1 MSGAQSSRGTYPS
14 RIVPDEIRGV
24 LRAADIILGGEY
36 QSDRIA
42 PLQDFQQNDQSHS
55 SQSNPIY
62 CQITLITTSIRP
74 LTSSATTPLEP
85 LDSKRL
91 KVFVLIARTGS
102 IAAAAAA
109 ANLTPSAV
117 SHSLKGLEEE
127 LGNTLFERRGNKAL
141 LTTAGQQLLPHANEI
156 LNRMS
161 LAREEQAQL
170 REWGNGT
177 IRLGASASACQYFLP
192 DVLLEFRECFPD
204 ASLEVISVDSH
215 EAREMIKEGTLELAI
230 SICGEPAPEIA
241 SDPLFEDELVVIVSP
256 RHPWANLRR
265 LGPEQLNGEKLTLYR
280 RDSLSAKLVRDH
292 LRKLGVSLN
301 KSVSLSSME
310 TIKEMTKVGL
320 CPGVVADWVIQK
332 EVTRGTLVA
341 IPFSGTHLKRQWCA
355 LWPSHR
361 PLSIM
366 ARTLTGLCK
375 DVTSTPPFT
384 K

>member
-1 MSGAQSSRGTYPS
+1 MTSLATLTPS
-14 RIVPDEIRGV
+14 
-24 LRAADIILGGEY
+24 
-36 QSDRIA
+36 
-42 PLQDFQQNDQSHS
+42 
-55 SQSNPIY
+55 
-62 CQITLITTSIRP
+62 TTNH
-74 LTSSATTPLEP
+74 LEP

-91 KVFVLIARTGS
+91 KVFALIAKTGS
-102 IAAAAAA
+102 IAAAAAG
-109 ANLTPSAV
+109 ANLTSSAV

-127 LGNTLFERRGNKAL
+127 LGNRLFERRGNKAL
-141 LTTAGQQLLPHANEI
+141 LTSAGQRLLPHAREI
-156 LNRMS
+156 LKRMS
-161 LAREEQAQL
+161 LIREEQDQL

-192 DVLLEFRECFPD
+192 EVLLEFRECFPEG
-204 ASLEVISVDSH
+204 ALEVVSVDAH
-215 EAREMIKEGTLELAI
+215 EAHEMIKEGSLDLAI
-230 SICGEPAPEIA
+230 SICSGPAPEIA

-265 LGPEQLNGEKLTLYR
+265 LGPEQLNGGKLTLYR
-280 RDSLSAKLVRDH
+280 RDSLSARLVQDH
-292 LRKLGVSLN
+292 LKKLGVSLN

-320 CPGVVADWVIQK
+320 CPGVVADWVIQE
-332 EVTRGTLVA
+332 EVARGILVS

-366 ARTLTGLCK
+366 AQTLIGLCK
-375 DVTSTPPFT
+375 DVTSGPPFT